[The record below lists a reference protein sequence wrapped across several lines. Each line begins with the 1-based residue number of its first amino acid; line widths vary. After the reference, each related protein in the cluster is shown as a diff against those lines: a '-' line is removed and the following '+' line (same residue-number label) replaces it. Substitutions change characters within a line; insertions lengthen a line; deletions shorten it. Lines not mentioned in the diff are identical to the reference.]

1 LPARP
6 RTRGRRDF
14 DIVDSRTHDPSHSRF
29 WLGSFS
35 RVLLE
40 DVCGGVSF
48 GGMCY
53 TCTDPSAQIDT
64 PALESGAGCT
74 CSTGVCLQAPED
86 DLSNTSPAPAGPSG
100 GDDTDNDD
108 NVSDDDFT
116 DDDAGGFSD
125 DDVTDDDAG
134 GFSDDD
140 VTDDDASG
148 FSDDDVTEDE
158 ATEDD
163 SDDD

>member
-1 LPARP
+1 MPARP

-108 NVSDDDFT
+108 NVSDDD
-116 DDDAGGFSD
+116 
-125 DDVTDDDAG
+125 AG